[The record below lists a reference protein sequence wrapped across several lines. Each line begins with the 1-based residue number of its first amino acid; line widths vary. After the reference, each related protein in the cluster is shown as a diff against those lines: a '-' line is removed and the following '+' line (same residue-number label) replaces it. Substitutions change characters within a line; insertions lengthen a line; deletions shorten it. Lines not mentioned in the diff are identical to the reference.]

1 MSKTTNE
8 VEKVKR
14 TSAGLRDALFDELDE
29 LRSGKSN
36 PAKASA
42 VSRLADTVISTVCM
56 ELEVQKALGRNG
68 RMSLETSALPSP
80 IALGA

>member
-1 MSKTTNE
+1 MSKVNKSE
-8 VEKVKR
+8 MVNVKR

-29 LRSGKSN
+29 LRHGTSN

-42 VSRLADTVISTVCM
+42 VARLADTVISTVIM
-56 ELEVQKALGRNG
+56 EMEVQRTLNRVGSSN
-68 RMSLETSALPSP
+68 LSALPAP

>member
-1 MSKTTNE
+1 MVKVTQE
-8 VEKVKR
+8 AEKVKR

-42 VSRLADTVISTVCM
+42 VSRLADTVINTVVM
-56 ELEVQKALGRNG
+56 ELEVQRTLGRIG
-68 RMSLETSALPSP
+68 RAPDMSALPAP